1 MKTTRIWSQDLYL
14 RALRFC
20 AEAHRGQK
28 FIGTDLPYL
37 VHLSAVAMEVM
48 GAICIE
54 NIENPDLAV
63 QCALLHDIIE
73 DTEIKF
79 NDIEKIFGKDVGHG
93 VLALTK
99 NKELDKSLRMADS
112 IERIKLQPREIWIV
126 KLADRI
132 TNMESQPAHW
142 TRDKIIDYKLEADF
156 ILKNLGAASPFLE
169 NRLKMRIE
177 NYY

>member
-1 MKTTRIWSQDLYL
+1 MNTTKIWSQDLYSQ
-14 RALRFC
+14 ALRFC
-20 AEAHRGQK
+20 AEAHKDQK
-28 FIGTDLPYL
+28 LIGTDLPYII
-37 VHLSAVAMEVM
+37 HLSAVAMEVM

-63 QCALLHDIIE
+63 QCALLHDTLE
-73 DTEIKF
+73 DTEIQF
-79 NDIEKIFGKDVGHG
+79 NDIEKIFGKDVSQG

-99 NKELDKSLRMADS
+99 NRELDKELRMADS
-112 IERIKLQPREIWIV
+112 IERIKLQPKAIWIV

-132 TNMESQPAHW
+132 TNMEFQPAHW
-142 TRDKIIDYKLEADF
+142 TRDKIIDYKLEADY

-169 NRLKMRIE
+169 QRLKKKIE